1 MGTPCHRDPLNRS
14 HTDKTILLL
23 RLGERYVP
31 IAEQAVLIL
40 PEEDRLSH
48 KSASDNERGGRS
60 GKKEKDRSLS
70 DRGEKSGND
79 KDERTNRSN
88 KERSERENRSI
99 SEKEEGWNKSLHS
112 VDSMKSL
119 AGIPSIS
126 GREEIADS
134 VVELRASLL
143 E

>member
-1 MGTPCHRDPLNRS
+1 MG
-14 HTDKTILLL
+14 L
-23 RLGERYVP
+23 RLGERCVP

-60 GKKEKDRSLS
+60 GKKEKERSFS
-70 DRGEKSGND
+70 ERGEKSRND
-79 KDERTNRSN
+79 KDDRETHSVSEKDERTNHSN

-126 GREEIADS
+126 EREEIPDS